1 MKLVSEDMKDN
12 QQIQKEGIK
21 AFKEEKE
28 SIKKQMEELKSIEGH
43 EYEVLRAKQNIAEE
57 FKNIKMKNRLVR
69 DKGIILYVGQFNSL

>member
-1 MKLVSEDMKDN
+1 MKDN
-12 QQIQKEGIK
+12 HQIQKEGIK

-57 FKNIKMKNRLVR
+57 FKNIKMKNRLVGNE
-69 DKGIILYVGQFNSL
+69 GIILYVGQFLSLIHI